1 MDEESMWK
9 SFYDKLQQQKSLE
22 EQVHDSRCSDK
33 SESDMN
39 FSRVCS
45 LAKQN
50 LVRMDSR
57 HLHLLK
63 KQGYING
70 QWVNAQS
77 NEVFPVLNP
86 ANDNVIAEIPDMDA
100 KDAKRAVDAAACAF
114 KTWRDTTAKERAI
127 ILRRWF
133 DICQKNSEHLAELI
147 TAEAG
152 KPLVESRGEIT
163 YGNSF
168 LEWFADTARHING
181 EVIPSPW
188 PNKQIMVTRQPLGVV
203 SIISPFNFPF
213 AMITRKVGALMAAG
227 CTCVI
232 KPAEDTP
239 LTALAA
245 VKLAEE
251 AGVPKGVI
259 NVITSSRKNAP
270 AVGKVL
276 CEDPDVGCIS
286 FTGSTNVGKI
296 LYGMAAKGIKRVSL
310 ELGGN
315 APFIVFP
322 SADINHAVEQAML
335 AKFRNNGQACVGA
348 NRFLIHE
355 DVFDDFVKQL
365 KSKISSKC
373 ILGPGTKE
381 GVTCGPLINLDQTKK
396 VAGLVDDAV
405 NKGAKVMIGG
415 KVASDIGDKFYQST
429 LLVDVKKDMKIY
441 SEEIFGPIVVCL
453 KFKTENDVLEIA
465 NSTRSGLA
473 AYVFTKDLGQAF
485 RMSRQLE
492 FGMVAINDGVLSAAE
507 PPFGGIKESG
517 IGREGS
523 KHGAE
528 EYTDIKYTLIQEVD
542 DSFFEK
548 FGSILKQVSQKAAL
562 EESTPLAPLK
572 EAEEQDGE
580 QKEISEVGES
590 RSITRDSDSGNETLL
605 DTDSEPEDPEKLD
618 FYVEAV
624 GWNVDELYLEVLY
637 EILHNV
643 GGSDIGC
650 EVGAQAMLSYVQEA
664 FKISNDKHTELLT
677 QAEAKEPPELMLN
690 VEVIEGKD
698 LVPKDPNGLSDPFVT
713 IYLTSNT
720 SHRYNTSVK
729 SSTLNPVWEE
739 HFSLPMSGNVQ
750 EDTLV
755 LEVWD
760 FDPAET
766 VKEKMTKIFEVKGV
780 KGLRKLM
787 KEIAIT
793 ASTGKH
799 DNELIGTS
807 NIPLKSIPA
816 GGMIMWLN
824 LSKKSKVRRQGVVK
838 VRFNFSSEKNSQVA
852 AQEHRHL
859 LRILLL
865 HELESSKV
873 AHYWWCGN
881 FSAPAEGILT
891 QHAAQSGLTQTD
903 NLLAQWLVFCAVTVD
918 HPLSFALFNIL
929 LDKITKPLQSGLVN
943 EEDVK
948 LFWDGTKKLLPTCYS
963 HIRKLRKKTA
973 GDKTVMKT
981 LREVLRI
988 LYKLSS
994 LDVPETVDLFPSNL
1008 YGWLKDNTDGSKLSM
1023 FDVLNQAVVQG
1034 AADWFVHILD
1044 NNECKDK
1051 TEDSR
1056 LQHLIRVIQLV
1067 RSDLQRA
1074 IEYFDRVFVEV
1085 MSFPYSKALY
1095 GVYEDKIASLVEPE
1109 VLQVC
1114 KSLKRLRYSEG
1125 STNSV
1130 HLAGGLNGATG
1141 MGTPEVGSEPLAMG
1155 TTLFE
1160 LYLALQRFLTLG
1172 QGLNEV
1178 EWNSY
1183 SISKF
1188 HSWFFG
1194 GVAQWLDI
1202 AAFKALTR
1210 IEKAVE
1216 LDNLV
1221 PVDGNVKYSSSGVD
1235 TLAIFYQIKIFW
1247 QQLAWPDVEGCYTF
1261 VAKIIDDI
1269 CRCCVFYSDKMAT
1282 RVESVGTVSTVYEER
1297 FEVTT
1302 EWCVAINNID
1312 YVRQSLQPFVEE
1324 LGMDEIIQKMC
1335 EARSPVEAQRCR
1347 DTLHNVIANAID
1359 TVKNK
1364 IVELLEVM
1372 IKKMMPSITR
1382 FLMEGAELLHQD
1394 CSSMDRVMRYLEAN
1408 LDTLYQH
1415 LNNENFSRTLDIVWE
1430 QLGEVLYELIQA
1442 NLEKRR
1448 PPAFF
1453 SNLHECLKIMVRS
1466 FRQDNKEIYTSDTL
1480 KRVEYLLKL
1489 HGMETRELIHQY
1501 HLERWHEQQA
1511 VTEPKMGLLTVRAQ
1525 FIDNNLKIEVMNARN
1540 LMATDSN
1547 GLCDSY
1553 VRVALLP
1560 EDTFINVEK
1569 PKTQTHNKNLFPLYD
1584 EMFVIPLTPEQRRI
1598 QDGLLHFVIKDKD
1611 MFSVSNTFVGEAY
1624 VHFSEVPET
1633 PAPISSLSQQH
1644 LPLSRP
1650 SNIDGDA
1657 IKALE
1662 SRQGDKQAREF
1673 IKKQRQKMPSKQF
1686 FSLG

>member
-1 MDEESMWK
+1 MPELGTVMRAMELQRLIEDKVSEWRERSARVAGTSVADSYQQPLNFKRHKYRRKNSAEINRIIAKYSKVKRTDERHSVLQTYPEEPPVPPARLKKVRGKFSKSEDNLAYICVMDERPVAISQEK
-9 SFYDKLQQQKSLE
+9 SQFNVSKYNTKSCEDINAFVDVARTKKSKLFEEKSILNTKATPVMRPKLHSISE
-22 EQVHDSRCSDK
+22 DILDISDFGDSGVDLRPRKNFVTSTPLSNRKTCPVSDSVSVIDFEKCS
-33 SESDMN
+33 SSVSD
-39 FSRVCS
+39 
-45 LAKQN
+45 
-50 LVRMDSR
+50 
-57 HLHLLK
+57 LK
-63 KQGYING
+63 KG
-70 QWVNAQS
+70 S
-77 NEVFPVLNP
+77 SE
-86 ANDNVIAEIPDMDA
+86 PD
-100 KDAKRAVDAAACAF
+100 
-114 KTWRDTTAKERAI
+114 
-127 ILRRWF
+127 
-133 DICQKNSEHLAELI
+133 
-147 TAEAG
+147 
-152 KPLVESRGEIT
+152 
-163 YGNSF
+163 
-168 LEWFADTARHING
+168 
-181 EVIPSPW
+181 
-188 PNKQIMVTRQPLGVV
+188 
-203 SIISPFNFPF
+203 
-213 AMITRKVGALMAAG
+213 
-227 CTCVI
+227 
-232 KPAEDTP
+232 
-239 LTALAA
+239 
-245 VKLAEE
+245 
-251 AGVPKGVI
+251 
-259 NVITSSRKNAP
+259 
-270 AVGKVL
+270 
-276 CEDPDVGCIS
+276 
-286 FTGSTNVGKI
+286 
-296 LYGMAAKGIKRVSL
+296 
-310 ELGGN
+310 
-315 APFIVFP
+315 
-322 SADINHAVEQAML
+322 
-335 AKFRNNGQACVGA
+335 
-348 NRFLIHE
+348 
-355 DVFDDFVKQL
+355 
-365 KSKISSKC
+365 
-373 ILGPGTKE
+373 
-381 GVTCGPLINLDQTKK
+381 
-396 VAGLVDDAV
+396 
-405 NKGAKVMIGG
+405 
-415 KVASDIGDKFYQST
+415 
-429 LLVDVKKDMKIY
+429 
-441 SEEIFGPIVVCL
+441 
-453 KFKTENDVLEIA
+453 IA
-465 NSTRSGLA
+465 NSNSVDSSKTLDAKKRWSLLKPLKP
-473 AYVFTKDLGQAF
+473 TF
-485 RMSRQLE
+485 RKGTLDCLIRWRGKKSQ
-492 FGMVAINDGVLSAAE
+492 NQ
-507 PPFGGIKESG
+507 
-517 IGREGS
+517 S
-523 KHGAE
+523 K
-528 EYTDIKYTLIQEVD
+528 IQEVD

-580 QKEISEVGES
+580 QKVIAEVGDS

-618 FYVEAV
+618 FYVEAI

-643 GGSDIGC
+643 GGCDIGC
-650 EVGAQAMLSYVQEA
+650 EVGSQVMLSYVQEA
-664 FKISNDKHTELLT
+664 FKISNEKHTELLT

-720 SHRYNTSVK
+720 AHRYNTSVK
-729 SSTLNPVWEE
+729 ASTLNPVWEE
-739 HFSLPMSGNVQ
+739 HFSLPMSGNVY
-750 EDTLV
+750 EDSLV

-824 LSKKSKVRRQGVVK
+824 LSKKNKVRRQGVVK

-873 AHYWWCGN
+873 APFWWCGN

-891 QHAAQSGLTQTD
+891 QHAAQSGLTQND

-918 HPLSFALFNIL
+918 HPLSFALFNIIL
-929 LDKITKPLQSGLVN
+929 EKITKPLQSGLVN

-948 LFWDGTKKLLPTCYS
+948 LFWDGTKKLLPTCYG

-994 LDVPETVDLFPSNL
+994 LDIPETIELFPTNL
-1008 YGWLKDNTDGSKLSM
+1008 YGWLKENADGSKLSM
-1023 FDVLNQAVVQG
+1023 YDVLNQAVVQG

-1074 IEYFDRVFVEV
+1074 VEYFDRVFVEV

-1109 VLQVC
+1109 VMQVC

-1125 STNSV
+1125 SNNSV
-1130 HLAGGLNGATG
+1130 YLAGGLNGDTG
-1141 MGTPEVGSEPLAMG
+1141 LGTPDVGSEPLAMG

-1172 QGLNEV
+1172 QGLNET
-1178 EWNSY
+1178 EWQSY

-1282 RVESVGTVSTVYEER
+1282 RVESVGTISTVYEER

-1312 YVRQSLQPFVEE
+1312 YVRQSLTPFVEE

-1335 EARSPVEAQRCR
+1335 EARSPLEAQRCR

-1501 HLERWHEQQA
+1501 HLERWQEQQT
-1511 VTEPKMGLLTVRAQ
+1511 VSEPKMGMLTVRAQ
-1525 FIDNNLKIEVMNARN
+1525 FIDNNLKIEIMNARN
-1540 LMATDSN
+1540 LMAADSN

-1560 EDTFINVEK
+1560 EDTFVNVEK

-1584 EMFVIPLTPEQRRI
+1584 EMFVIPLSPEQRNT

-1624 VHFSEVPET
+1624 VHFSEVPDT
-1633 PAPISSLSQQH
+1633 PAPISSLQQQH